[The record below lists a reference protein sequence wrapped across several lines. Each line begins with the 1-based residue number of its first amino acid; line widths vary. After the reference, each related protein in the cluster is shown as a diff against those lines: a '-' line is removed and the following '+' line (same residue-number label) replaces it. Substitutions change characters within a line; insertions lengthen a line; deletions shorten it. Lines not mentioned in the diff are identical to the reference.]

1 MSGPP
6 TCPLPGCPNP
16 TGQVGTPCDECIA
29 DFGPYLAAAPPR
41 EVPLTPAQITAELE
55 ARDRGI
61 AAAYT
66 MQSATQIASTATD
79 LPTYEAAV
87 QLLANRASGPQIGER
102 KANQRC
108 WSCEHRR
115 TCTREALGWACDAC
129 RQIS

>member
-1 MSGPP
+1 MSAPP
-6 TCPLPGCPNP
+6 TCPLPGCSKP
-16 TGQVGTPCDECIA
+16 TDQVGTPCGECIQA
-29 DFGPYLAAAPPR
+29 FGPYLAEAPPR
-41 EVPLTPAQITAELE
+41 DVPVTAEQITAELH

-66 MQSATQIASTATD
+66 LQAVTEIATTAAD

-87 QLLANRASGPQIGER
+87 RLLANRVSGPQIGER

-108 WSCEHRR
+108 WTCEERR
-115 TCTREALGWACDAC
+115 TCTLEPLGWACDMC